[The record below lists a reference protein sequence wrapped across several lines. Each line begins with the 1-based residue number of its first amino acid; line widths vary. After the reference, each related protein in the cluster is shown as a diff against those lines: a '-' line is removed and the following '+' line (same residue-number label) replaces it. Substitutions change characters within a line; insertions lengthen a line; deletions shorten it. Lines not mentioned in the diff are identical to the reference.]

1 MLQFFP
7 KGKSRVA
14 ALQNPCCRP
23 ASYSMK
29 DLRWAISS
37 LSMPCDEKSY
47 AAALPPCAMAI
58 GVFFKWSLYGIN
70 RKTTYI

>member
-1 MLQFFP
+1 MNDIFPFMIHIAMLQFFP

-37 LSMPCDEKSY
+37 LSMPCDEK
-47 AAALPPCAMAI
+47 
-58 GVFFKWSLYGIN
+58 
-70 RKTTYI
+70 